1 MCYVKQISYE
11 VLNFESSHTQKT
23 IREHS
28 KAVQNLN
35 CKWIVKL
42 ALNKLV
48 YKIFIK
54 GTDFGTWDDE
64 IPKLSGK
71 IENFAVKNVLKWSYF
86 FNLFEVKNDGEY
98 IFKTAKDEPHF
109 MGTFSGTEITI
120 DFEGKCHHMIWP
132 L

>member
-11 VLNFESSHTQKT
+11 VLNFESSHAQKT

-71 IENFAVKNVLKWSYF
+71 IENFAVKNVLK
-86 FNLFEVKNDGEY
+86 
-98 IFKTAKDEPHF
+98 
-109 MGTFSGTEITI
+109 
-120 DFEGKCHHMIWP
+120 
-132 L
+132 